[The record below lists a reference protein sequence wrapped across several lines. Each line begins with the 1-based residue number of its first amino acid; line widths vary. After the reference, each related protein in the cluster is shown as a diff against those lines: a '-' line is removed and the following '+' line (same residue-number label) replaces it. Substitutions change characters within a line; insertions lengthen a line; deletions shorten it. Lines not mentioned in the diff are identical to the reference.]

1 MAIYGD
7 GKHDNGRI
15 AHPKGKRPDL
25 AAKLKESTIAGIVE
39 EANSNPYAKRLT
51 QPSARA
57 KWVQDEHDAMLAIYE
72 EGIDGYNISKD
83 VQWGVTKWVII
94 KKTQ

>member
-25 AAKLKESTIAGIVE
+25 AAKRKEDKEKLVRE
-39 EANSNPYAKRLT
+39 VL
-51 QPSARA
+51 
-57 KWVQDEHDAMLAIYE
+57 AMLMDEPYE
-72 EGIDGYNISKD
+72 YRGFISDLLTSELRRWSTTNLKS
-83 VQWGVTKWVII
+83 VL
-94 KKTQ
+94 